1 MKYLLLLLTP
11 ISILSQDN
19 FTNERGSY
27 GQYYDGQKTNR
38 KHVLKNVVGSRY
50 YHKDYVYTVIDG
62 KNTLIKFDAYSDMME
77 PKFGPGYL
85 PYSNKLKLLL
95 NQNETWIAFNNKWFR
110 LIFEDKESTYLLKPI
125 VEYVKAKK
133 AEEGYGGNQPAKF
146 VMKERYYVLENGILT
161 KLKKKEVKKLGLL
174 KILSK

>member
-95 NQNETWIAFNNKWFR
+95 NQSFGTNFFIKS
-110 LIFEDKESTYLLKPI
+110 LVI
-125 VEYVKAKK
+125 
-133 AEEGYGGNQPAKF
+133 
-146 VMKERYYVLENGILT
+146 
-161 KLKKKEVKKLGLL
+161 
-174 KILSK
+174 

>member
-62 KNTLIKFDAYSDMME
+62 KKTLIKFDAYSDIME

-85 PYSNKLKLLL
+85 PYSNKLSLLL
-95 NQNETWIAFNNKWFR
+95 NQNETWIAFNNKWALCR
-110 LIFEDKESTYLLKPI
+110 LSSIHNNCASLFD
-125 VEYVKAKK
+125 
-133 AEEGYGGNQPAKF
+133 
-146 VMKERYYVLENGILT
+146 
-161 KLKKKEVKKLGLL
+161 
-174 KILSK
+174 